1 MPLPLPNLDTRRWAD
16 LVEEGRA
23 LIPRYAPRWTDH
35 NIHDPGITLLEML
48 AWLVEQDIYRVN
60 RVPDRHRLKFL
71 GLVGKLPQPPRP
83 AELAL
88 TFTLAGGSSATPL
101 PAGLTVTTSA
111 GIRFRTLAA
120 LSVVPLAIQ
129 AVQVFD
135 GQTFTDQT
143 RLWQDGLPFPLARC
157 QPRGRD
163 RSAHPTGLL
172 PGLCCAL
179 ARGRNGH
186 ALFLVARPQFHTRAA
201 TVVRGAGGATGK
213 LPAFAAA
220 DHLHPRSPLPR
231 PLVFRRRGIRATPTG

>member
-143 RLWQDGLPFPLARC
+143 RLWQDGLPFPLLGSNPA
-157 QPRGRD
+157 
-163 RSAHPTGLL
+163 
-172 PGLCCAL
+172 
-179 ARGRNGH
+179 
-186 ALFLVARPQFHTRAA
+186 AA
-201 TVVRGAGGATGK
+201 TAPLTQ
-213 LPAFAAA
+213 PAFYLAFA
-220 DHLHPRSPLPR
+220 
-231 PLVFRRRGIRATPTG
+231 